1 MRLASARRFRLCS
14 LEVVSKKLISAA
26 LALVAAGTFGLTSNA
41 IAATAPTCSAKVQ
54 TSNRWLGKL
63 YGVVQDT
70 ASGKILLD
78 IRGSEQTPS
87 ASVMKLFTAAA
98 ALKYVPQSHVA
109 ETRVFRSRQDPSV
122 LILVGGG
129 DHTLSAFNLPS
140 FTTYK
145 NPPKLSLLAAT
156 TLTKIGQGSTVSKI
170 IVDTSFFDE
179 TGFNPYWKPSD
190 RTNGYVS
197 LISPLMA
204 DADRQNGDRAS
215 RFYSSVR
222 SQDPAK
228 RAGELFKTALGAQAS
243 TAVVTAGSLPDDAS
257 LLTTIHSQPI
267 AVWLEHALHVS
278 DNTETEIIARHV
290 EKYLNLPTTFAEIQ
304 PMIQQTLADL
314 NLGSKGLVMKDAS
327 GLSQD
332 DRVTARLVAS
342 LLRESV
348 SPGSPIADLP
358 SFMPSPTT
366 YGTLSS
372 RFTGHH
378 QGVRDF
384 MVAKSGF
391 IPGLSSLAG
400 LVQAKDG
407 STLAFAFFARSDKK
421 HGFSIGYET
430 KDAIDGLV
438 TRAFQ
443 CGLNLTK

>member
-1 MRLASARRFRLCS
+1 MP
-14 LEVVSKKLISAA
+14 KKLLAAA
-26 LALVAAGTFGLTSNA
+26 LAFLAATTFGLTSSA
-41 IAATAPTCSAKVQ
+41 VAAAKPTCSAKGQ

-70 ASGKILLD
+70 QTGKILLN

-87 ASVMKLFTAAA
+87 ASVLKLFTAAA
-98 ALKYVPQSHVA
+98 ALSYVPQGYVA
-109 ETRVFRSRQDPSV
+109 QTRVFRSTADPAV
-122 LILVGGG
+122 LYLVGGG

-156 TLTKIGQGSTVSKI
+156 TLAKIGQGATISKI
-170 IVDTSFFDE
+170 VVDTSFFDE
-179 TGFNPYWKPSD
+179 TDFNSYWHASD

-204 DADRQNGDRAS
+204 DADRQNGDRTS
-215 RFYSSVR
+215 KLYSSVR
-222 SQDPAK
+222 STDPAK
-228 RAGELFKTALGAQAS
+228 RAGQLFRTALGAQAS
-243 TAVVTAGSLPDDAS
+243 GAKVVAGVVPDDAT
-257 LLTTIHSQPI
+257 LLTTIHSQPM

-304 PMIQQTLADL
+304 PMIKMTLDDL
-314 NLGSKGLVMKDAS
+314 GLSSKGLVMKDAS
-327 GLSQD
+327 GLAQD
-332 DRVTARLVAS
+332 DRVTARLVAA
-342 LLRESV
+342 LLSASV
-348 SPGSPIADLP
+348 NPNSPIADLP
-358 SFMPSPTT
+358 SFLPTPTT

-378 QGVRDF
+378 QAVRDF
-384 MVAKSGF
+384 LVAKSGF

-407 STLAFAFFARSDKK
+407 STLSFAFFARSDKK
-421 HGFSIGYET
+421 HGFTIGYQT

-438 TRAFQ
+438 NKAYL